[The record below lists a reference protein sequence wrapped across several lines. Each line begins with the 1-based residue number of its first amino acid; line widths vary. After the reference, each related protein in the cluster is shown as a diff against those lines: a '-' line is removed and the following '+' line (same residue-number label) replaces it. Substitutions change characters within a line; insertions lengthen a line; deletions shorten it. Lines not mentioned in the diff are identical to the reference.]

1 MGSICKYVRCRV
13 PGGAGGGF
21 WVLGPLLLPP
31 QQHGGHEA
39 AQTNHADLFFPF
51 LWPRKEIDAELRSA
65 RQTAPWH
72 EDRRSS
78 TAGQH
83 PAAAPQPGCFRDR
96 GVTELLMD
104 TGAVPPCCHCRA
116 GLCVFVPIEGTA
128 GPMPHPSAAAPP
140 VWPFPFPNPAVI
152 APAMPT
158 PPKPD
163 QRWNEN
169 AATATPGRCQPVTR
183 GQSQLPQVTLV
194 ARRSQPGE
202 HHRPRAIVSSSPG
215 SPLGGGSFAG
225 DHCMGR
231 TPALWARCKTLEASA
246 QPWLWGGF
254 SVPAFG

>member
-1 MGSICKYVRCRV
+1 M
-13 PGGAGGGF
+13 
-21 WVLGPLLLPP
+21 LGPLLLPP

-39 AQTNHADLFFPF
+39 AQTNHTDLFFPF
-51 LWPRKEIDAELRSA
+51 PWPRKEIDAELRTA

-158 PPKPD
+158 PPRPD
-163 QRWNEN
+163 QRRKEN
-169 AATATPGRCQPVTR
+169 AATATPGRHQPVTR
-183 GQSQLPQVTLV
+183 GHSQLPQVTLL
-194 ARRSQPGE
+194 ARRTSPIPC
-202 HHRPRAIVSSSPG
+202 HRVLISGVSFG
-215 SPLGGGSFAG
+215 GWKLCRSPLHGAHSCFG
-225 DHCMGR
+225 
-231 TPALWARCKTLEASA
+231 ARCKTLEASA